1 MFRKPLALG
10 AVVLGLALVTACNGE
25 AAGPGKTVAATVT
38 APTAAPSADANT
50 AVATIGGETITM
62 AQIDE
67 LAAPALLEAR
77 QAIYEARARA
87 LDQMI
92 NERLVKAEAA
102 KRSVDEETL
111 FRQEVE
117 AKAPP
122 PTDAEIE
129 AFYNENRAMMRGELA
144 ELKPRIAQHLQ
155 QQKVA
160 DAAAAF
166 INGLRDAAGVKILL
180 DAPRVQVSAGNSPR
194 WGRAGAPVE
203 IVEFSDFQCPY
214 CTRGAE
220 TLEQVKKHYG
230 DKVTIVYR
238 HFPLPMHDR
247 ADEGAAA
254 SECANEQGKFWEYHD
269 QLFAN
274 QRAMSDDDLRS
285 YARAVGLDMQKFE
298 ECYTSGRHTATV
310 ERDIAEGRQVGMT
323 GTPGFYINGRMLTGA
338 QPFEAFKQVIDAE
351 LERAGAL

>member
-269 QLFAN
+269 ILFAN
-274 QRAMSDDDLRS
+274 QRALQRPQLEAYAEQLGLNMAKFREALDTGKFKAQVDADLAQARS
-285 YARAVGLDMQKFE
+285 AGISGTPSFLINGQKF
-298 ECYTSGRHTATV
+298 V
-310 ERDIAEGRQVGMT
+310 
-323 GTPGFYINGRMLTGA
+323 GA
-338 QPFEAFKQVIDAE
+338 QPYERFEEQVKA
-351 LERAGAL
+351 ALGN

>member
-1 MFRKPLALG
+1 MFRTPLALG
-10 AVVLGLALVTACNGE
+10 AVVLGLALVACNGE
-25 AAGPGKTVAATVT
+25 AAGPGKTVAVT
-38 APTAAPSADANT
+38 TAAAPSAPSADANT

-67 LAAPALLEAR
+67 LAAPALLDAR
-77 QAIYEARARA
+77 QAIYEARSQA

-92 NERLVKAEAA
+92 NERLVKAEAT

-117 AKAPP
+117 AKAPA

-129 AFYNENRAMMRGELA
+129 AFYNENRSMMRGEL
-144 ELKPRIAQHLQ
+144 EDLKPRIAQHLQ
-155 QQKVA
+155 QQKLA
-160 DAAAAF
+160 DAATGF

-180 DAPRVQVSAGNSPR
+180 DAPRVEVQAGSSPR
-194 WGRAGAPVE
+194 WGNAEAPVE
-203 IVEFSDFQCPY
+203 IIEFSDFQCPY

-230 DKVTIVYR
+230 DKVTVVYR

-285 YARAVGLDMQKFE
+285 YARTVGLDMQKFE
-298 ECYTSGRHTATV
+298 ECYTSGRHVATV
-310 ERDIAEGRQVGMT
+310 ERDVEQGRQVGMT

-338 QPFEAFKQVIDAE
+338 QPFDAFKQVIDAE